1 MENIEFE
8 KIDNEFEYALKSLQ
22 HIIDVITKEYLK
34 MQIAYEKSKQ
44 FHLQEKLELKKIILE
59 LQDELIDVYSGNPT
73 IIDVEIE

>member
-8 KIDNEFEYALKSLQ
+8 KIDNEFEYASKSLQ

-44 FHLQEKLELKKIILE
+44 FNLQEKLELKKRILE
-59 LQDELIDVYSGNPT
+59 LENELIDVYFEYST
-73 IIDVEIE
+73 IIDVEVE

>member
-1 MENIEFE
+1 MGNIEFE
-8 KIDNEFEYALKSLQ
+8 KIDNEFEYASKSLQ

-44 FHLQEKLELKKIILE
+44 FHLQEKLELKKRILE

-73 IIDVEIE
+73 IIDVEVE

>member
-8 KIDNEFEYALKSLQ
+8 KIDNEFEYASKSLQ
-22 HIIDVITKEYLK
+22 HIIDVITKEYFK

-44 FHLQEKLELKKIILE
+44 FHLQEKLELKNKILE
-59 LQDELIDVYSGNPT
+59 LQYELIDIYSENP

>member
-8 KIDNEFEYALKSLQ
+8 KIDTEFEYASKSLQ

-44 FHLQEKLELKKIILE
+44 FHLQEKLELKKRILE
-59 LQDELIDVYSGNPT
+59 LQDELIDVYFEYPT
-73 IIDVEIE
+73 IIDVEVE